1 MHGLETVTAGIH
13 PGSAPKGRSSHIL
26 GFNCTAC
33 GGDISSDQARKA
45 EGRCRA
51 CKRAG
56 RTHDAERLQA
66 EAWRRET
73 TAAALE
79 RSRKKARSVA
89 PEVFA

>member
-1 MHGLETVTAGIH
+1 MHALLQL
-13 PGSAPKGRSSHIL
+13 PRQSATRSGHIL

-33 GGDISSDQARKA
+33 GADISGDQARKA

-79 RSRKKARSVA
+79 RSRNRQSAKRHSPAKSA
-89 PEVFA
+89 EVVS